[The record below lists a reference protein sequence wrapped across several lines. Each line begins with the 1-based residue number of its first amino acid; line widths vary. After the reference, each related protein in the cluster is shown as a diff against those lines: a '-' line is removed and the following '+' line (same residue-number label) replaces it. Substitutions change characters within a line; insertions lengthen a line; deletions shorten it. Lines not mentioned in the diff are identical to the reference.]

1 MIYVKYLLLLM
12 QTWISKIRSKQN
24 RLVLFINVLFF
35 LSTLI
40 IYAQPSRESD
50 SPPAKITE
58 GWKYRWGDSPVDD
71 AGVPFWTYQELDSPD
86 WKPTTATMRL
96 PGHEGRKILWLRA
109 PMPEGNWS
117 APTVLISRVF
127 TRCYVYLDRSL
138 IYSSGAFKP
147 DYANRYSS
155 FIPVLFSLPS
165 DFHGRTLFIRIY
177 TDLPEWHGLEGPVLV
192 GTSESVLLRTIHR
205 GLIYLILGGFFIF
218 IGLFSLT
225 TLFERGAHKTYA
237 ALGFGLFT
245 TFIGLAF
252 IAAHPAT
259 QLLVQAPEVWFY
271 SLFVS
276 FLIFPIG
283 LILFV
288 DQIIGTGYKSIIRRL
303 WQIHVVIAVAAL
315 VLEVLKIMPLPRWN
329 FFLQYLWIV
338 DMLIVVAT
346 SIHASIKGRF
356 EARLFTAG
364 VAFFSLFAVHDIL
377 RGSEFALMHWGTF
390 GFILLLGYLLFHQF
404 SENRIRLQIYSKE
417 LEEKTRKLEAAK
429 VQLEEY
435 SQTLEQKV
443 EERTKE
449 VQEKQAQLV
458 QSSKMASLG
467 SLVAGVAHEINTPVG
482 AINSMYSTLMKAV
495 ENLKAELEQRL
506 KGTPEKY
513 RKIDESLKIVEDA
526 NRVIQSGTDRVVDIV
541 RRLRS
546 FARLDEAELKE
557 ADIHEGLEDT
567 LTIVHHELKHNVT
580 VIKNYGDVPKISCF
594 PGRLN
599 QVFLNLLINAKQS
612 IKGKGEITISTYTKD
627 NKVCI
632 EIKDSG
638 EGIPEEN
645 LRKVFDPGFTTRGVG
660 VGTGLGLS
668 ICYQIIQDHHGEIL
682 VKSEVGKGTTFT
694 VVLPMD
700 LEKRLNLDSAKL

>member
-1 MIYVKYLLLLM
+1 MICLVWINGVKRIQYGL
-12 QTWISKIRSKQN
+12 I
-24 RLVLFINVLFF
+24 LFTIALFF
-35 LSTLI
+35 MSTPGI
-40 IYAQPSRESD
+40 HAQPLEEFD
-50 SPPAKITE
+50 SPPVKITE
-58 GWKYRWGDSPVDD
+58 GWQYRWGDSPVDE

-86 WKPTTATMRL
+86 WKSTKATARL
-96 PGHEGRKILWLRA
+96 PGHEGRRILWLRA
-109 PMPEGNWS
+109 RLPEGKWE
-117 APTVLISRVF
+117 APTVLIPRVYLL
-127 TRCYVYLDRSL
+127 CHVYLDRSL
-138 IYSSGAFKP
+138 IYSSGDFKP
-147 DYANRYSS
+147 DFANRFSS
-155 FIPVLFSLPS
+155 FIPVRFSLPG
-165 DFHGRTLFIRIY
+165 DFQGKTLFIRTY
-177 TDLPEWHGLEGPVLV
+177 TDSPGYHGLERPVLV
-192 GTSESVLLRTIHR
+192 GTSESLLVWTIHR

-252 IAAHPAT
+252 IASHPAT
-259 QLLVQAPEVWFY
+259 LLLVQAPKFWFY

-276 FLIFPIG
+276 FFIFPIG

-288 DQIIGTGYKSIIRRL
+288 DQVIGAGYKSIIRRL
-303 WQIHVVIAVAAL
+303 WQIHVVIAVVAL
-315 VLEVLKIMPLPRWN
+315 VLEVLKIMSLPRWY

-338 DMLIVVAT
+338 AMIVVVAT
-346 SIHASIKGRF
+346 SIHPSIKGSF
-356 EARLFTAG
+356 EARIFTAG

-390 GFILLLGYLLFHQF
+390 GFVLLLGYLLLHRF

-443 EERTKE
+443 EERTRE

-482 AINSMYSTLMKAV
+482 AINSMHSTLMKAV
-495 ENLKAELEQRL
+495 ENLKMELEERL
-506 KGTPEKY
+506 KETHKEYK
-513 RKIDESLKIVEDA
+513 KIDESLKIVEDA
-526 NRVIQSGTDRVVDIV
+526 NKVIQAGTDRVVDIV

-546 FARLDEAELKE
+546 FARLDEAELKD

-567 LTIVHHELKHNVT
+567 LTIVHHELKHNIT
-580 VIKNYGDVPKISCF
+580 VIRNYGEVPKISCF

-599 QVFLNLLINAKQS
+599 QVFLNILINAKQA
-612 IKGKGEITISTYTKD
+612 IKGKGEITISTYTRD
-627 NKVCI
+627 NKAYI
-632 EIKDSG
+632 EIRDSG

-645 LRKVFDPGFTTRGVG
+645 LSKIFDPGFTTRGVG

-668 ICYQIIQDHHGEIL
+668 ICYQIIQDHQGEIL

-700 LEKRLNLDSAKL
+700 LEKRINPDSNKL

>member
-1 MIYVKYLLLLM
+1 MVQRPDGKRKRSRLILSIMI
-12 QTWISKIRSKQN
+12 
-24 RLVLFINVLFF
+24 LFF
-35 LSTLI
+35 LGSLEVH
-40 IYAQPSRESD
+40 AQSVQDAD
-50 SPPAKITE
+50 SATVKITE
-58 GWKYRWGDSPVDD
+58 GWQYRWGDSPVDE
-71 AGVPFWTYQELDSPD
+71 AGVPLWTYQELDSPD
-86 WKPTTATMRL
+86 WKSTTATTRL
-96 PGHEGRKILWLRA
+96 PGHEGRKILWLRV
-109 PMPEGNWS
+109 PMPEGKWE
-117 APTVLISRVF
+117 APMVLIPRVF
-127 TRCYVYLDRSL
+127 SLCHVYLDRSL
-138 IYSSGAFKP
+138 IHSSGDFKP

-155 FIPVLFSLPS
+155 FSPVRFSLPS
-165 DFHGRTLFIRIY
+165 DFQGRILFISIY

-192 GTSESVLLRTIHR
+192 GTSDSLLLRTIHG

-259 QLLVQAPEVWFY
+259 QLLVRAPEFWFY

-288 DQIIGTGYKSIIRRL
+288 DQVIGTGYKSVIRRL
-303 WQIHVVIAVAAL
+303 WQIHVVIAVVAL
-315 VLEVLKIMPLPRWN
+315 ALELLEIIPLPRWY

-338 DMLIVVAT
+338 AILIVVAT
-346 SIHASIKGRF
+346 SIHASIKGSF
-356 EARLFTAG
+356 EARIFTAG
-364 VAFFSLFAVHDIL
+364 IAFFSLFAIHDII

-390 GFILLLGYLLFHQF
+390 GFILLLGYLLLHRF
-404 SENRIRLQIYSKE
+404 SENRIRLQIYSRE
-417 LEEKTRKLEAAK
+417 LEEKTRKLESAK

-435 SQTLEQKV
+435 SQTLEKKV
-443 EERTKE
+443 EERTRE

-482 AINSMYSTLMKAV
+482 AINSMHSTLMKAV
-495 ENLKAELEQRL
+495 ENLKEELEQRL
-506 KGTPEKY
+506 KETHKEY

-546 FARLDEAELKE
+546 FARLDEAELKD
-557 ADIHEGLEDT
+557 ADIQEGLEDT
-567 LTIVHHELKHNVT
+567 LTIVHHEIKHNIK

-599 QVFLNLLINAKQS
+599 QVFLNLLINAKQA
-612 IKGKGEITISTYTKD
+612 IKGKGEITISTYTRD
-627 NKVCI
+627 NKAYI
-632 EIKDSG
+632 EIRDSG
-638 EGIPEEN
+638 EGIAEEN
-645 LRKVFDPGFTTRGVG
+645 ISRIFDPGFTTRGVG

-668 ICYQIIQDHHGEIL
+668 ICYQIIQDHQGEIR

-700 LEKRLNLDSAKL
+700 LEKRIKPGSA

>member
-1 MIYVKYLLLLM
+1 LILLARVSNVK
-12 QTWISKIRSKQN
+12 SK
-24 RLVLFINVLFF
+24 RLGLILFF
-35 LSTLI
+35 TALFLITTLSI
-40 IYAQPSRESD
+40 HAQPLRKSD
-50 SPPAKITE
+50 SPPVKITE
-58 GWKYRWGDSPVDD
+58 VWQYRWGDSPVDE
-71 AGVPFWTYQELDSPD
+71 AGVPLWTYRELDSPE
-86 WKPTTATMRL
+86 WKLTTATTQL

-109 PMPEGNWS
+109 PLPEGKWE
-117 APTVLISRVF
+117 APAVLIPRVYML
-127 TRCYVYLDRSL
+127 CQVYLDRSL
-138 IYSSGAFKP
+138 IYASGDFKP
-147 DYANRYSS
+147 DNANR
-155 FIPVLFSLPS
+155 FMPFVPIWFSLPS
-165 DFHGRTLFIRIY
+165 DFQGKTLFITIY
-177 TDLPEWHGLEGPVLV
+177 TDSPGWHGLERPVLV
-192 GTSESVLLRTIHR
+192 GTSESLLLQTIHK

-237 ALGFGLFT
+237 TLGFGLFT

-252 IAAHPAT
+252 IAFHPAM
-259 QLLVQAPEVWFY
+259 QLLVRAPEFWFY

-288 DQIIGTGYKSIIRRL
+288 DQVIGTGYKSIIRRL
-303 WQIHVVIAVAAL
+303 WQIHVVIAVIAL
-315 VLEVLKIMPLPRWN
+315 ALEVLKIMPLSRWN
-329 FFLQYLWIV
+329 FYLQYLWIV
-338 DMLIVVAT
+338 DMLICVAT
-346 SIHASIKGRF
+346 SIHASIRGSF
-356 EARLFTAG
+356 EARIFTAG
-364 VAFFSLFAVHDIL
+364 VAFFSLFAVHDII
-377 RGSEFALMHWGTF
+377 RGSEIALMHWGTL
-390 GFILLLGYLLFHQF
+390 GFILLLGYLLLHRF

-429 VQLEEY
+429 AQLEEY
-435 SQTLEQKV
+435 GQTLEQKV
-443 EERTKE
+443 EERTRE

-482 AINSMYSTLMKAV
+482 AINSMHSTLMKAV
-495 ENLKAELEQRL
+495 ENLKVELEQRL
-506 KGTPEKY
+506 KETHEEY

-546 FARLDEAELKE
+546 FARLDEAELKD

-567 LTIVHHELKHNVT
+567 LTIVHHELKHNIT
-580 VIKNYGDVPKISCF
+580 VIRNYGEVPKISCF

-599 QVFLNLLINAKQS
+599 QVFLNLLINAKQA
-612 IKGKGEITISTYTKD
+612 IKGKGEITISTYTRD
-627 NKVCI
+627 NKAYI

-645 LRKVFDPGFTTRGVG
+645 LSKIFDPGFTTRGVG

-668 ICYQIIQDHHGEIL
+668 ICYQIIQDHKGEIL
-682 VKSEVGKGTTFT
+682 VDSEVGKGATFT

-700 LEKRLNLDSAKL
+700 LEKRINPDSVKL